1 MKKILFAALA
11 ALAITS
17 CSQNEEI
24 EAPTQKTEI
33 NFRSVVGKS
42 SRAAEATTENLE
54 SQGFIL
60 YAYNTKTITMDKVTA
75 GSLTTTFINGKKA
88 TCTNSNWSVADG
100 PYYWP
105 IAENLQFFADYILLS
120 ASMGCIFAA
129 LRAGY
134 IPKNTPIAVE
144 NPTAITIV
152 ENFIS
157 IGIFI

>member
-1 MKKILFAALA
+1 MHLCTTTKNSIIQTEAILFR
-11 ALAITS
+11 
-17 CSQNEEI
+17 
-24 EAPTQKTEI
+24 K
-33 NFRSVVGKS
+33 F
-42 SRAAEATTENLE
+42 
-54 SQGFIL
+54 
-60 YAYNTKTITMDKVTA
+60 
-75 GSLTTTFINGKKA
+75 TFFN
-88 TCTNSNWSVADG
+88 DH
-100 PYYWP
+100 
-105 IAENLQFFADYILLS
+105 ILLS

>member
-1 MKKILFAALA
+1 MTTKNSIIQTEAILFR
-11 ALAITS
+11 
-17 CSQNEEI
+17 
-24 EAPTQKTEI
+24 K
-33 NFRSVVGKS
+33 F
-42 SRAAEATTENLE
+42 
-54 SQGFIL
+54 
-60 YAYNTKTITMDKVTA
+60 
-75 GSLTTTFINGKKA
+75 TF
-88 TCTNSNWSVADG
+88 
-100 PYYWP
+100 
-105 IAENLQFFADYILLS
+105 FFADYILLS